1 LNDAASVSGSVLSSG
16 RLPGR
21 GVWFRAVLAAV
32 CFGVGLGFYVWVRP
46 LQVLF
51 ALAQV
56 TLRLQGVHSEYVQV
70 DGYRIHYYVG
80 GSGKPIVLVHG
91 LGGRSEDWT
100 MLIPRLLHG
109 GHRVYALDL
118 LGYGRSERPPDAAFS
133 IPQEAGIVEHFMA
146 VEGLKQ
152 TDLAGWSMG
161 GWIAMRVALDQPAAI
176 RRLIVYDSA
185 GLRFDLGYDAT
196 VFYANTPEKLA
207 TLNELL
213 APYHAPPMAGFIQ
226 RAVLRVLARNG
237 WVIQRSL
244 TSMMTGADL
253 LDGEISDLKMPFL
266 IMWGKQDKITP
277 VALGYQL
284 HSDAPQSVLEI
295 FDGCGHL
302 APRECVPEMG
312 PRTVEFLNASPAPAG
327 GVVEVGIGH

>member
-1 LNDAASVSGSVLSSG
+1 LDETVSVSGSVLSSG
-16 RLPGR
+16 LLPGR
-21 GVWFRAVLAAV
+21 GVWFRALLASLCFVVGLAA
-32 CFGVGLGFYVWVRP
+32 YVYLRP

-51 ALAQV
+51 AIAQM
-56 TLRLQGVHSEYVQV
+56 TLLVQGVHSDYVQV
-70 DGYRIHYYVG
+70 DGHRIHYYVG

-100 MLIPRLLHG
+100 VLIPRLLHG
-109 GHRVYALDL
+109 GYRVYALDL
-118 LGYGRSERPPDAAFS
+118 LGYGRSERPQDAAYS
-133 IPQEAGIVEHFMA
+133 IPQEAGIVEHFMDA
-146 VEGLKQ
+146 EGLKQ

-161 GWIAMRVALDQPAAI
+161 GWVAMRVALDEPAAI

-185 GLRFDLGYDAT
+185 GLGFDLGYDPT
-196 VFYANTPEKLA
+196 VFYADTPERLA

-213 APYHAPPMAGFIQ
+213 APGHAPPMPEFIQ
-226 RAVLRVLARNG
+226 RAVLRALARNG

-244 TSMMTGADL
+244 QSMMAGQDI
-253 LDGEISDLKMPFL
+253 LDGKVAGLKMPFL

-277 VALGYQL
+277 VALGYAL
-284 HSDAPQSVLEI
+284 HQEAPQSVLEI

-302 APRECVPEMG
+302 APRECVPRMG

-327 GVVEVGIGH
+327 DVFNY